1 MRPWRRPAIALK
13 VSGVYIRCDF
23 ATPARG
29 TALVNRNMRQGALIL
44 ALLMLAALACLEA
57 QVLESR
63 GAPETYVGMTPA
75 ELAKHVP
82 ELKHLVPASSQEL
95 LPEILRRVGATVAE
109 FFDNFSNTTCTE
121 HVVSAV
127 DAPGEPLAAHYD
139 AKLNYV
145 ALVKPGG
152 DKTRLEEYRTD
163 SKGKVV
169 HLESQRTVVTI
180 GFVSMTIHFHPR
192 FQADSRFSYLGRE
205 KVAGQDAYV
214 VAFAQRPGVA
224 RRTSLAVFKDRTA
237 SVLVQGVAWIDP
249 VNFRIL
255 RLRTDIERPDSTVSL
270 VRETTEIDYFE
281 VTFKQSGKSLW
292 LPRRVNV
299 SGQMGRYTYQNLHG
313 YSNYRL
319 FVVQTEESG
328 SRPPS

>member
-1 MRPWRRPAIALK
+1 M

-23 ATPARG
+23 ETPARR
-29 TALVNRNMRQGALIL
+29 TALVNRNMRRCALIL
-44 ALLMLAALACLEA
+44 ALLMLAALPSLEA
-57 QVLESR
+57 QVPESH
-63 GAPETYVGMTPA
+63 GTPETYLDMTPA

-82 ELKHLVPASSQEL
+82 ELKHLVPASSQEM
-95 LPEILRRVGATVAE
+95 LPEILRRVGATIAE

-121 HVVSAV
+121 HVISAV
-127 DAPGEPLAAHYD
+127 DVPGETLAAHYD
-139 AKLNYV
+139 AQLNYV

-152 DKTRLEEYRTD
+152 DNTRLEEYRTD

-205 KVAGQDAYV
+205 KIAGQDAYV

-237 SVLVQGVAWIDP
+237 MCSCMVW
-249 VNFRIL
+249 R
-255 RLRTDIERPDSTVSL
+255 
-270 VRETTEIDYFE
+270 
-281 VTFKQSGKSLW
+281 
-292 LPRRVNV
+292 
-299 SGQMGRYTYQNLHG
+299 
-313 YSNYRL
+313 
-319 FVVQTEESG
+319 G
-328 SRPPS
+328 SIR

>member
-1 MRPWRRPAIALK
+1 
-13 VSGVYIRCDF
+13 
-23 ATPARG
+23 
-29 TALVNRNMRQGALIL
+29 LVNRNMRRCALIF
-44 ALLMLAALACLEA
+44 APLMLAALPCLEA
-57 QVLESR
+57 QVPESH
-63 GAPETYVGMTPA
+63 GAPETYLDMTPA

-82 ELKHLVPASSQEL
+82 ELKHLVPASSQEM

-152 DKTRLEEYRTD
+152 DKTRLDEYRTD

-169 HLESQRTVVTI
+169 HLEAQHTIVTI
-180 GFVSMTIHFHPR
+180 GFVTMTIHFHPR

-205 KVAGQDAYV
+205 KVEGQDAYV

-224 RRTSLAVFKDRTA
+224 RRTGLVVFKDRTA
-237 SVLVQGVAWIDP
+237 SILVQGVAWIDP

-270 VRETTEIDYFE
+270 VRETTEIEYFE
-281 VTFKQSGKSLW
+281 VTFKQGGKSLW

-299 SGQMGRYTYQNLHG
+299 SGQMGRYMYQNLHN

>member
-1 MRPWRRPAIALK
+1 
-13 VSGVYIRCDF
+13 
-23 ATPARG
+23 
-29 TALVNRNMRQGALIL
+29 
-44 ALLMLAALACLEA
+44 
-57 QVLESR
+57 
-63 GAPETYVGMTPA
+63 MTPA

-82 ELKHLVPASSQEL
+82 ELKHLVPASSQEML
-95 LPEILRRVGATVAE
+95 REILRRVGATVAD

-121 HVVSAV
+121 HVLSAV

-169 HLESQRTVVTI
+169 HLESQRSIVTN
-180 GFVSMTIHFHPR
+180 GFVSMTIHFHSR
-192 FQADSRFSYLGRE
+192 LQEDSRFTYLGRE
-205 KVAGQDAYV
+205 NVAGQDAYV
-214 VAFAQRPGVA
+214 VVFAQRPGVA
-224 RRTSLAVFKDRTA
+224 RRPSLAVFNDRTA
-237 SVLVQGVAWIDP
+237 IVLVQGVAWIDP
-249 VNFRIL
+249 VSFRIL

-281 VTFKQSGKSLW
+281 VTFKQGAKSLW
-292 LPRRVNV
+292 LPRRVKV
-299 SGQMGRYTYQNLHG
+299 SGQMGRYTYQNRHD

-319 FVVQTEESG
+319 FVVQTEKSG